1 MSLPHSAVPAGA
13 VRAPPYVVVTP
24 VRDEARHNGR
34 TFESILAQTLRPV
47 QWVIVDDGSTD
58 GTGELAD
65 RFAAEH
71 SWIKAVHRRD
81 RGYRAAG
88 GGVVEAFAAG
98 YAVVS
103 DDWDFVVKLDGDLS
117 FDGDYFERCLAEFES
132 NPRLGI
138 GGGTVCRVED
148 GRVRI
153 DSRGDPPFHVRG
165 ATKIYRRAC
174 WMRIAPLV
182 AAPGWDTIDEVKANQ
197 QGWVTRTFGDLR
209 LIQHKPTG
217 AADGRWRDAFKNGC
231 ANYQAGY
238 HPLFMLAK
246 CVRRAPRR
254 PFLVESS
261 ALAAGFCSGYLKRL
275 PQQAGKD
282 SIRYLRSQQ
291 MRRLLMQPSIYG

>member
-1 MSLPHSAVPAGA
+1 MSLPRPAACASAD
-13 VRAPPYVVVTP
+13 RASRYVVVTP
-24 VRDEARHNGR
+24 ARDEARHIGR
-34 TFESILAQTLRPV
+34 TFESMLAQTLLPV
-47 QWVIVDDGSTD
+47 QWVIVDDGSAD
-58 GTGELAD
+58 GTGELVD

-71 SWIKAVHRRD
+71 SWISAVHRRD

-88 GGVVEAFAAG
+88 GGVVEAFGAG
-98 YAVVS
+98 YAIVRH
-103 DDWDFVVKLDGDLS
+103 DWDFVVKLDGDLS
-117 FDGDYFERCLAEFES
+117 FDNDYFERCLAHFEAD
-132 NPRLGI
+132 PRLGI
-138 GGGTVCRVED
+138 GGGTVCRVEN

-153 DSRGDPPFHVRG
+153 DSPGDPRFHVRG

-182 AAPGWDTIDEVKANQ
+182 AAPGWDTIDEVRANQ
-197 QGWVTRTFGDLR
+197 QGWVTRTFGDVT

-217 AADGRWRDAFKNGC
+217 AAEGRWRDAFKNGR

-246 CVRRAPRR
+246 CVRRAARR